1 MMIKQRDDRVFDS
14 DVRIPLFGLVN
25 EKKLKVETLCMF
37 SPLRCLSSGRN
48 H

>member
-14 DVRIPLFGLVN
+14 DGIPLFGLVN